1 MLLLTS
7 EFICG
12 IILMTTKY
20 ERIIDM
26 GIVCAIL
33 FLLLFLLPDLLSEM
47 NGVGCLFASLI
58 MFFVLVYWITGPI
71 GVAIVVFL
79 VVFIFA
85 KYAIGGFMES
95 RRYHKEQKRKNK
107 YWP

>member
-1 MLLLTS
+1 
-7 EFICG
+7 
-12 IILMTTKY
+12 
-20 ERIIDM
+20 M

-33 FLLLFLLPDLLSEM
+33 FLMLFLAPDLLSEM
-47 NGVGCLFASLI
+47 NGVGCVFAALA

-79 VVFIFA
+79 VVFVFA
-85 KYAIGGFMES
+85 KYAIGGYMES